1 MKNRASKISINE
13 HWSKNLGAL
22 IDHHRM
28 RSFPAALED
37 LLATH
42 CAFDHFL
49 MVTYKKSFRPIIIS
63 PIDPAEQSHSLR
75 KYINHAYVLDPL
87 FHAIQEGSPS
97 DIIRLVEIMPD
108 SFEAT
113 EYYQNCYQDFGL
125 VDEIVL
131 IIQLD
136 DKVTCAV
143 SLSRKASLGS
153 ITRVELNALK
163 EFYPIINA
171 LVGQFWLAQSG
182 EFIQYERS
190 DGPMNQALK
199 TFARAVLTQRERE
212 IVGLILRGFSS
223 KAIADQ
229 LHISVGTVKVH
240 RKNIHTRL
248 DTSTQS
254 EIFTLFISHLNAVP

>member
-1 MKNRASKISINE
+1 MKNRASQITLNE

-22 IDHHRM
+22 IDHQRM

-37 LLATH
+37 FLATQ

-49 MVTYKKSFRPIIIS
+49 MVTYKESFRPIIIS

-75 KYINHAYVLDPL
+75 KYIDHAYVLDPL
-87 FHAIQEGSPS
+87 FHAIRDGSPA
-97 DIIRLVEIMPD
+97 DVLRLVEIMPD
-108 SFEAT
+108 SFETT
-113 EYYQNCYQDFGL
+113 EYYQSCYQDFNL

-131 IIQLD
+131 IIHLD
-136 DKVTCAV
+136 AKVTCAV
-143 SLSRKASLGS
+143 SLSRKASLGT
-153 ITRVELNALK
+153 ITRAELKALK
-163 EFYPIINA
+163 EFHLIIQA
-171 LVGQFWLAQSG
+171 LVCQFWLAQSG
-182 EFIQYERS
+182 EFVQYERS

-254 EIFTLFISHLNAVP
+254 EIFTLFISHLNSVP